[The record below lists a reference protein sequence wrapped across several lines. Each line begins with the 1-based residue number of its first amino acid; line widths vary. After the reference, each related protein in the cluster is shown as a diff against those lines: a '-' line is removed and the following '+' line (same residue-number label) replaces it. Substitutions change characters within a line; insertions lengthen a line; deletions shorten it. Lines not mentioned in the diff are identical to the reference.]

1 MIKISK
7 EKKAKMIVD
16 IQKYFLE
23 ERDEDLGDL
32 ASDMVLD
39 FFIEN
44 LAPEFYNQG
53 VQDAYVYMRDRIE
66 DVLEIEKLS

>member
-7 EKKAKMIVD
+7 EQKAKMIDD

-39 FFIEN
+39 FFIEK

>member
-1 MIKISK
+1 MIKINK
-7 EKKAKMIVD
+7 EMKAKMIGD

-39 FFIEN
+39 FFIEK

-66 DVLEIEKLS
+66 DVLEIEKY

>member
-1 MIKISK
+1 VIKISK
-7 EKKAKMIVD
+7 EKKAKMIDD

-53 VQDAYVYMRDRIE
+53 VQDAYSYMRDKIE
-66 DVLEIEKLS
+66 DVLEIEKY

>member
-1 MIKISK
+1 VIKISK
-7 EKKAKMIVD
+7 EQKAKMIDD

-39 FFIEN
+39 FFIEK